1 MEGNITF
8 SNATDEF
15 MVLCPGQPDYCDCS
29 FDCIDLQEYCGC
41 QEAVD
46 CCAAFLQ
53 EEEWMEEPMT
63 TASSSLYWNQ
73 LIIAKVVS
81 LLSAMGSAYIF
92 YSMIFDV
99 KDADHRRKKLHRTFD
114 RLLLCLCVG
123 DFVASTSIFLGS
135 W

>member
-1 MEGNITF
+1 MEGNITS
-8 SNATDEF
+8 SNATEF
-15 MVLCPGQPDYCDCS
+15 MVLCPGQPDYCDCAL
-29 FDCIDLQEYCGC
+29 DCIDLQEYCGC

-46 CCAAFLQ
+46 CCAAFQ
-53 EEEWMEEPMT
+53 EEGWMEEEEMT
-63 TASSSLYWNQ
+63 TGQESSLYWNL

-81 LLSAMGSAYIF
+81 LLSAMGSAYII

-114 RLLLCLCVG
+114 RMLLCLCVV
-123 DFVASTSIFLGS
+123 DFIASMSIFLGS